1 MLSSSK
7 KIWFYLIS
15 FLFIAINGV
24 LLFNEN
30 YGLIILPAVLF
41 IIYLGLFKLD
51 LLYLIV
57 IFLVPLSI
65 NFDSLDSGLG
75 IGMALPTEPLIV
87 GMMLIFVVKLIFNGS
102 FDIKITKHPVTLLII
117 GHLIWLGLT
126 SVTSELPLISFKYFL
141 SRFWFVAVFYFIA
154 SQVFQK
160 ANYSSKL
167 FWVYIL
173 GFLPVI
179 LYTFYEHSI
188 RSFSQASA
196 NWVMTPF
203 FNDHTSYGAC
213 LVMFFPFLLWKLFSD
228 KIKGIKWLCLLSL
241 FGLFVVAVVLSYTRA
256 AWVGLIGSLGV
267 YIILK
272 FKIKY
277 WILCS
282 SILVVGVSVLL
293 SWNALSNSLEKNKQ
307 DSSSNLSEH
316 IASISNVSSDASNVE
331 RLNRWKSAWE
341 MFKDRPVFGF
351 GPGTYSFQYAPYQL
365 ARDKTIIST
374 NAGDGGNAHS
384 EFLGPLSEQGFIGM
398 LLMLSIV
405 LTTCFSAVKTYKSN
419 GRNEY
424 RMISFV
430 AFLGLIS
437 YYLHGLLNNFL
448 DTDKASSLFWGFTAI
463 IVVMDVLTSK
473 SNLNITQEPM
483 KNEKDI

>member
-1 MLSSSK
+1 MLSSAR
-7 KIWFYLIS
+7 KIWFYLIT
-15 FLFIAINGV
+15 FLFIIINGV
-24 LLFNEN
+24 LLYNEN
-30 YGLIILPAVLF
+30 YVLIILPAVLF
-41 IIYLGLFKLD
+41 IAYLGLFKLD

-65 NFDSLDSGLG
+65 NFNSLDSGLG

-117 GHLIWLGLT
+117 AHIVWLGLT
-126 SVTSELPLISFKYFL
+126 TVTSELPLISFKYFL

-167 FWVYIL
+167 FWVYTF
-173 GFLPVI
+173 GFVPVI
-179 LYTFYEHSI
+179 LYTIYEHSI

-196 NWVMTPF
+196 NWVMNPF

-213 LVMFFPFLLWKLFSD
+213 LVMFFPFLIWKLYSD
-228 KIKGIKWLCLLSL
+228 KIKGIKLLCLFSL
-241 FGLFVVAVVLSYTRA
+241 FGLFVLAVVLSYTRA

-277 WILCS
+277 WVIFS
-282 SILVVGVSVLL
+282 GIAVVGLFVLL
-293 SWNALSNSLEKNKQ
+293 SWNDLFSSLEKNKQ

-316 IASISNVSSDASNVE
+316 VASITNVSSDASNVE
-331 RLNRWKSAWE
+331 RLNRWKSAWG

-351 GPGTYSFQYAPYQL
+351 GPGTYAFQYAPYQR

-374 NAGDGGNAHS
+374 NSGDGGNAHS

-405 LTTCFSAVKTYKSN
+405 LATCFTAVKTYKSN

-430 AFLGLIS
+430 AFLGLIT

-473 SNLNITQEPM
+473 PSLNS
-483 KNEKDI
+483 KKDSIKI